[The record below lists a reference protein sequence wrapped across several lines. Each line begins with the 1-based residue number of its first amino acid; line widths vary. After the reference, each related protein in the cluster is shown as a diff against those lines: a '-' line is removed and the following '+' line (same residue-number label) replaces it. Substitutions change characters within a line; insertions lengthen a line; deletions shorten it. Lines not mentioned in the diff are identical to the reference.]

1 MSSSVGTVLK
11 KTNVLS
17 HLCARDVIAALD
29 IPGRSSGREFRMNVC
44 PKCGPR
50 SRDSVSIN
58 LATGRWRCFAHQC
71 KGDLLTFLALHA
83 GLRCS
88 DQFAEVLALAQR
100 IAGTSGPSAP
110 TVAARASR
118 DRSAELE
125 RAKQEVPRLWD
136 QLPEISAAAA
146 TYMAARGLALLVGR
160 RDVVRGTPLPAV
172 RSSSWHER
180 VSTILSIPSVVVPSY
195 DLEDGTMCNL
205 TSRRLQPGTR
215 SKVMGLPAVPKTR
228 GNGVPVGTFGRWCDY
243 REKPR
248 DVVLVEGVFDY
259 LTARQMFPDQLVL
272 GVDGGDLLAGVVRQ
286 IATAI
291 HRAGRSL
298 LLVPHNDPAGETSIG
313 AAVVVAVGAGLRLG
327 RGLQILDVTA

>member
-1 MSSSVGTVLK
+1 MGAVLEK
-11 KTNVLS
+11 SKVLAS
-17 HLCARDVIAALD
+17 LRVRDVIAALD
-29 IPGRSSGREFRMNVC
+29 IRGRSSGREFRMTVC
-44 PKCGPR
+44 PTCGPR

-71 KGDLLTFLALHA
+71 SGDLLAFLALHA

-100 IAGTSGPSAP
+100 IAGTSGPSKP
-110 TVAARASR
+110 VVAARTSR
-118 DRSAELE
+118 DRPRELK

-136 QLPEISAAAA
+136 QLPGLSASAAAYIA
-146 TYMAARGLALLVGR
+146 TRGLASLVGR
-160 RDVVRGTPLPAV
+160 RDIVRGTPLPRV
-172 RSSSWHER
+172 MTSRWHET
-180 VSTILSIPSVVVPSY
+180 VSSILSVPSVVVPTY

-205 TSRRLQPGTR
+205 TSRRLHPGTR
-215 SKVMGLPAVPKTR
+215 SKVMGLPAVPKMR
-228 GNGVPVGTFGRWCDY
+228 GHGTPVGTFGRWRDY
-243 REKPR
+243 QEKPR

-259 LTARQMFPDQLVL
+259 LTARQMFPAQLVL

-291 HRAGRSL
+291 HGAGRSL
-298 LLVPHNDPAGETSIG
+298 LLVPHNDAAGEKSVG